1 MGGQVEQGMMNVEGN
16 DIIINN
22 NPETINVFIKEYLK
36 SFLWVKRTSPVG
48 VTSPLDNR
56 G

>member
-16 DIIINN
+16 DIINN
-22 NPETINVFIKEYLK
+22 TPVTINAFIKEYRAD
-36 SFLWVKRTSPVG
+36 FLWEKRTSPVRE
-48 VTSPLDNR
+48 TSRLYNR